1 MSEDDARRKSRL
13 AEALLACDN
22 PYILQQVEKILS
34 RKGQL
39 QPLAD
44 MATAYPVILKEGN
57 PREKVVKRNLPIP
70 RKTALSRYDSY
81 VRPFFFIYSLLML
94 MLAAAILNIISY
106 NPENL
111 RVILFQGMLVRIYLI
126 GWLVYLLDFG
136 IVLYLARKS
145 GTKIAMGEFIP
156 RVLSLIFPPLRLGSR
171 HIQKVELTWLPFYGW
186 CKCNEGLQKQLRHR
200 FSIPMIVIALL
211 IIPVLLI
218 EWKFY
223 DEVSAFLNTDLSF
236 LLDVVQA
243 FIWMA
248 FAFEFILMFF
258 ISTDKMEYAVKNWVD
273 ILIILLPF
281 ISFIRTMRIIR
292 IARLSQLARGYKLR
306 GLLMKAKQGFIFAS
320 FFKRILTLR
329 PGFQVNNLKK
339 KLDKNLR
346 EREIL
351 EEELMELYETLRAQ
365 QQQ

>member
-1 MSEDDARRKSRL
+1 MSEDDAKRKSK
-13 AEALLACDN
+13 LLDELSACDN
-22 PYILQQVEKILS
+22 PYILQQVEKNLS
-34 RKGQL
+34 RQSQL
-39 QPLAD
+39 RPLAE
-44 MATAYPVILKEGN
+44 MAKTFPAILKEGYR
-57 PREKVVKRNLPIP
+57 REKAVKRNLSIP
-70 RKTALSRYDSY
+70 RKTALARYDSY
-81 VRPFFFIYSLLML
+81 VRPFFVFISLLML

-106 NPENL
+106 SPENL

-126 GWLVYLLDFG
+126 GWLLYFLDFAM
-136 IVLYLARKS
+136 VLYLARRA
-145 GTKIAMGEFIP
+145 GAKIAMGEFIP
-156 RVLSLIFPPLRLGSR
+156 RMLSLLFPPLRLGSR

-186 CKCNEGLQKQLRHR
+186 CKCNEGLQKQLKHR

-248 FAFEFILMFF
+248 FAFEFILMFS
-258 ISTDKMEYAVKNWVD
+258 ISTDKMDYAVKNWVD

-306 GLLMKAKQGFIFAS
+306 GLLMKAKEGFIFAS

-339 KLDKNLR
+339 KLEKNQR

-365 QQQ
+365 QQ